1 MKSLKEAIKECYGMC
16 DVISAAG
23 VGGISE
29 KTTLKDLLRLDLLKY
44 ASYLSSADGKITPE
58 ELHFIDEMLLMPLTK
73 EGLVSFKME
82 QKVWDNTYG
91 SEVPQSMKYFVLA
104 DAGRKVKNDVF
115 QHKKALALADLYEN
129 FGKEMISLGK
139 TPEPVEKKRVSDYVQ
154 MLRKFMG
161 EYGIFPNKGKRI
173 IQAGKNGEAPA
184 GTAKGGAS
192 SKADIENVDAILEKI
207 NGLVGLK
214 GVKEDI
220 HTMVSLLRVQKLREE
235 KGLRNTSVSR
245 HLVFSGN
252 PGTGKTT
259 VARMLAEI
267 YASLG
272 ILEGGQLVEV
282 DRSGLVGGYVGQTAM
297 KVQDVVEE
305 ARGGIL
311 FIDEAYA
318 LTVNKGENDFGQ
330 EAVDTLL
337 KAMED
342 YREDLIVIVAG
353 YPDLMKE
360 FLHSNPGLE
369 SRFNKFILF
378 EDYSPEEQFEILKTM
393 CKDQEYEFTPE
404 ALDAAL
410 AHFKQ
415 RYETRDENF
424 ANAREVRNYLEK
436 AISNQAV
443 RIIKEKN
450 LDEKQLSLIEK
461 EDLPV

>member
-1 MKSLKEAIKECYGMC
+1 MC

-29 KTTLKDLLRLDLLKY
+29 KTTLKDLLRLDLLKF
-44 ASYLSSADGKITPE
+44 ASYLSSADGKITSE

-73 EGLVSFKME
+73 EGLVAFKME

-91 SEVPQSMKYFVLA
+91 GQVPQSMKYFVLA

-139 TPEPVEKKRVSDYVQ
+139 VPEPEEKKRVSDYVQ

-173 IQAGKNGEAPA
+173 IQADKSEDASA
-184 GTAKGGAS
+184 GAKKGAAG
-192 SKADIENVDAILEKI
+192 SKADNENVDAILEKI
-207 NGLVGLK
+207 NGLVGLR

-393 CKDQEYEFTPE
+393 CREQEYEFTPE

-410 AHFKQ
+410 LYFQQ

-461 EDLPV
+461 VDLPGENREA